1 MHGVE
6 YVLVHDMNGQ
16 TTLFS
21 HILHMSR
28 KIGQCRISLCNIDQ
42 HDHCEHILKQR
53 LGQDKYDWLGREYKL
68 PEILPP
74 EPEHMELL
82 KKAVHSVC
90 DLDCQIG
97 G

>member
-1 MHGVE
+1 MK
-6 YVLVHDMNGQ
+6 
-16 TTLFS
+16 
-21 HILHMSR
+21 
-28 KIGQCRISLCNIDQ
+28 KIHLLPY
-42 HDHCEHILKQR
+42 HR

>member
-1 MHGVE
+1 MA
-6 YVLVHDMNGQ
+6 LSGQ
-16 TTLFS
+16 TNLVIRVPVIPTFNDSVEEIKSIASFASTLPGVK
-21 HILHMSR
+21 
-28 KIGQCRISLCNIDQ
+28 KIHLLPY
-42 HDHCEHILKQR
+42 HR